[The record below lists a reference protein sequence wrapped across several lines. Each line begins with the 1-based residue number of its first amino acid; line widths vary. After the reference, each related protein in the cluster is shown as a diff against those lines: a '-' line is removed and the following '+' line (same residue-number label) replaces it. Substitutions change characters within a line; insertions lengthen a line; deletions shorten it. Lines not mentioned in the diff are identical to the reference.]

1 MIDEVN
7 EINNIFIYLF
17 IESLKSIFFFKNSDL
32 NSFIEND
39 IE

>member
-17 IESLKSIFFFKNSDL
+17 IESLKSIFFLKNSDL
-32 NSFIEND
+32 NNFIEND